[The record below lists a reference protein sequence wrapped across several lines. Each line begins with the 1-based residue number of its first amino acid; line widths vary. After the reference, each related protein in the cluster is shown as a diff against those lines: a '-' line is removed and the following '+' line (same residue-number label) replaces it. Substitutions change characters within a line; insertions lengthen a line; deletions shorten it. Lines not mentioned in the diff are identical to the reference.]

1 MQKFSLLA
9 IAALLSGCSQSV
21 SEYSNETPQL
31 KLDQFF
37 QGESRA
43 WGVLH
48 DWQGKQ
54 SVRFE
59 AQLCGQ
65 WQGDQGTLF
74 ELFHFS
80 DGRVE
85 QRIWQLAVDKAGQVT
100 GSAADVTGQATGQ
113 QAGNT
118 LYWEYV
124 LQIPDGD
131 GVIEVKVE
139 DWLYLVT
146 PKQLMNQSTLYK
158 FGLPVGEIILSI
170 QQQDPQA
177 NCSALEQQLKELRA
191 G

>member
-1 MQKFSLLA
+1 MRFIALLA
-9 IAALLSGCSQSV
+9 PLLLWGCSHQV
-21 SEYSNETPQL
+21 QDYQQQTPTFHL
-31 KLDQFF
+31 PDYFNGSLN
-37 QGESRA
+37 A
-43 WGVLH
+43 YGVVKN
-48 DWQGKQ
+48 WQGKQ
-54 SVRFE
+54 NVRFE
-59 AQLCGQ
+59 AKLCGQ
-65 WQGDQGTLF
+65 WQGNEGTLF

-85 QRIWQLAVDKAGQVT
+85 QRIWQLAVDKEGKVT

-146 PKQLMNQSTLYK
+146 PQQLMNQSTLYK

-170 QQQDPQA
+170 QQQDPTA
-177 NCSALEQQLKELRA
+177 DCSALEQQLATLRA

>member
-1 MQKFSLLA
+1 MRLITLFAPLL
-9 IAALLSGCSQSV
+9 LWGCSHQV
-21 SEYSNETPQL
+21 QEYQQQTPVFHLPDYFNGSLQ
-31 KLDQFF
+31 
-37 QGESRA
+37 A
-43 WGVLH
+43 YGVVKN
-48 DWQGKQ
+48 WQGKQ

-59 AQLCGQ
+59 AQLCCQ
-65 WQGDQGTLF
+65 WQGEQGTLF

-85 QRIWQLAVDKAGQVT
+85 QRIWQLAVDKTGQVT

-124 LQIPDGD
+124 LQIPDDGD
-131 GVIEVKVE
+131 VIEVKVE

-146 PKQLMNQSTLYK
+146 PKQLINQSTLYK

-170 QQQDPQA
+170 QQQDPKA

>member
-1 MQKFSLLA
+1 MRFIALVAPLL
-9 IAALLSGCSQSV
+9 LWGCSHQV
-21 SEYSNETPQL
+21 QDYQQQTPTFHL
-31 KLDQFF
+31 PDYFSGSLN
-37 QGESRA
+37 A
-43 WGVLH
+43 YGVVKN
-48 DWQGKQ
+48 WQGKQ

-65 WQGDQGTLF
+65 WQGNEGTLF

-85 QRIWQLAVDKAGQVT
+85 QRIWQLAVDKEGKVT

-170 QQQDPQA
+170 QQQDSKA
-177 NCSALEQQLKELRA
+177 SCSALEQQLAKLRA

>member
-1 MQKFSLLA
+1 MRFFALLA
-9 IAALLSGCSQSV
+9 PFLLWGCSHQV
-21 SEYSNETPQL
+21 QDYQQQTPTFHL
-31 KLDQFF
+31 PDYFSGSLN
-37 QGESRA
+37 A
-43 WGVLH
+43 YGVVKN
-48 DWQGKQ
+48 WQGKQ

-65 WQGDQGTLF
+65 WQGNKGTLF

-85 QRIWQLAVDKAGQVT
+85 QRIWQLAVDKEGMVT

-170 QQQDPQA
+170 QQQDTTA
-177 NCSALEQQLKELRA
+177 SCNALEQQLAELRA